1 MFSSLE
7 FFVRPSQRPFHAGL
21 LASLASAMLAAGCAS
36 HVDLGENNVANGTE
50 PTTVATSSQ
59 TCVAES
65 PIGPAEPVTDDV
77 LRILAYAERTRH
89 MQAAE
94 LNQEVMRLGDVAG
107 PTEQMQLALVLSQFH
122 QLPEL
127 TSAQELLG
135 RVLTSPSADAQALH
149 PLAGLLAAR
158 FAEQRRLEDQL
169 DKQTQQ
175 MRDVQRRLD
184 QTNERLEALK
194 AIERSLTNR
203 LSPVAPA
210 NNSRGN
216 RTPSP

>member
-1 MFSSLE
+1 MFSSPE
-7 FFVRPSQRPFHAGL
+7 FFKHPPRRLIRAGL
-21 LASLASAMLAAGCAS
+21 LAFLAVTMLAAGCAS
-36 HVDLGENNVANGTE
+36 HVDLRENHAANGTE
-50 PTTVATSSQ
+50 PTTVATCSQ
-59 TCVAES
+59 PCVAES
-65 PIGPAEPVTDDV
+65 PISPAAPATDNV
-77 LRILAYAERTRH
+77 LQMLAYAERTRH

-94 LNQEVMRLGDVAG
+94 LNQEVVRLGDVAG

-135 RVLTSPSADAQALH
+135 RVLANPNAEAQALH

-158 FAEQRRLEDQL
+158 FAEQRRLEDML

-203 LSPVAPA
+203 LSPAPA
-210 NNSRGN
+210 SRSS